1 MQKLK
6 VVLHNRTYD
15 SWEFTQDDVKVD
27 IPNLIPSKHKL
38 LHDDVILYKDE
49 TAVIVES
56 PFKDS
61 VLVGVLILG
70 KTYGRSGKRLL
81 YKCIPDNKL
90 LPVFLVPYTADA
102 GFSKVVKNKYIV
114 FRFIDWSDDHPHGEI
129 KETLG
134 DVDSPEAFNEYQL
147 YRRDLHLS
155 LTPFAKASK
164 VILRDSDPIQTIL
177 NTANYC
183 IDDLRSVKNV
193 FTIDPADCTDFDDA
207 FSATEE
213 NGVATIN
220 VYIANVF
227 VWLETYGLW
236 EHMTDRV
243 STIYLP
249 DKKRPMLPPILSDNL
264 CSLKQGEDRFA
275 FMMSVK
281 YDMKTLEQICEPVFK
296 NVLVHVS
303 KNYAYEDRKLEKNL
317 AYNVLRTLAK
327 TDDSHDV
334 VAFWMIQMN
343 AKAAEHLRNRGK
355 GIFRSTTEGATRS
368 TTEGATR
375 STTEGATRSTTEG
388 ATRST
393 TEGATK
399 ENTATNTTPT
409 IMQWLSNCGAGAVYS
424 EVCAPHAQ
432 LGINAYVHIT
442 SPIRRLVDILNQI
455 WFQPNIT
462 DLCQTF
468 LQKWTQQLDKVNHAT
483 KDIRKTQMDCE
494 LLALANKNG
503 TTQEYSGVLFD
514 RNFVSGKYEY
524 AVYIEEIK
532 MFSRIKLPDWIEN
545 FTKSQFR
552 IFVFN
557 CEDRLCRK
565 IQLQLRE
572 LVVFSEA
579 YAL

>member
-1 MQKLK
+1 
-6 VVLHNRTYD
+6 
-15 SWEFTQDDVKVD
+15 
-27 IPNLIPSKHKL
+27 LIPSKHKL
-38 LHDDVILYKDE
+38 LHDDVVLFKDD

-61 VLVGVLILG
+61 VLAGVLILG

-90 LPVFLVPYTADA
+90 LPVFLVPYNADA

-281 YDMKTLEQICEPVFK
+281 YDMNTLAQIGEPVFK

-303 KNYAYEDRKLEKNL
+303 KNYVYEDRKLEKNL

-368 TTEGATR
+368 TTEGAT
-375 STTEGATRSTTEG
+375 
-388 ATRST
+388 
-393 TEGATK
+393 K

-424 EVCAPHAQ
+424 EVCAPHVQ
-432 LGINAYVHIT
+432 LGINAYAHIT

-455 WFQPNIT
+455 WFQPVIS

-468 LQKWTQQLDKVNHAT
+468 LHKWTQQLDKVNRTT

-494 LLALANKNG
+494 LLAFANKNG
-503 TTQEYSGVLFD
+503 TTQEYSGILFD

-524 AVYIEEIK
+524 AVYIEELK
-532 MFSRIKLPDWIEN
+532 MFSRIKLPDCIEN